1 MKYHTSAKTV
11 LIALLIL
18 FIFSFFSLSFVF
30 YFKGLSPA
38 EAALDNLLS
47 SFSDPDGD
55 IYISYSSLEKNLFS
69 SISVNDVEIRYADLA
84 VIQGKRVSVDI
95 SLFSAFFRAMTKSG
109 EIPITLEDFDVH
121 LFTSGYK
128 EADEND
134 ENKSGES
141 SFSLDEYKDLVL
153 IFSASSLDVFLD
165 DEILF
170 ENLNLKSNLDLST
183 GLFDTSL
190 SIERFSYGGI
200 RAENIR
206 GEADYN
212 QMYYISL
219 TAEKTALEIA
229 EYHVSADNV
238 FSSLVFSDLESL
250 KDLDFSL
257 SLNADRSNITSNDL
271 EFDLKTLRL
280 RFEDR
285 IIQSLFDDAYLLYG
299 EYSAFL
305 KRTQALLSIE
315 KESASLSFYDIE
327 LNRQNDRILDIDDI
341 SLNLS
346 KNENEAELRISTL
359 DSSYLSVLTKEKAG
373 DASLN
378 NLVLDVRRNESGYD
392 ISANFDTFLSLNAGE
407 KESLSSSFEILAHYS
422 DENKEIG
429 YIKVQSEDFK
439 ASFLSDEM
447 NLALEYEDKRALLS
461 LSYSDTL
468 IINADI
474 GKDITLDLDIDNLPL
489 KEFSPFIRIFTTEF
503 DAYIK
508 DETRVT
514 SSFSSKLE
522 KDEYSQIGYSGEISG
537 NLEIA
542 GLNFSGLDFS
552 LSSSLL
558 ASLEENEMK
567 INELSLDLG
576 FLKADFKGALD
587 YSLMLPYGSLS
598 LKTQKREILAL
609 SLMLSERKE
618 YSFSLESSFFP
629 SSRLFGFYNFE
640 DNTHLYSDAVFTTE
654 NRDYNFALDID
665 FIHRFIQVTNERASL
680 YVSFDESFDASLIL
694 SSFEII
700 NEDLSSTILDGRFS
714 FSFDF
719 SLQRY
724 SLSSSR
730 INIVNMYLLAGNP
743 SLSFY
748 LNADNDEV
756 NISNLSVSS
765 SVFETLSGSFVF
777 EFEDK
782 SLAFMLENSSEE
794 FLLSLSSFE
803 DYYSGL
809 MSATAFNLERFGLDG
824 KIDMSLIG
832 RGASLDDIAFTGN
845 FDIENGSSLI
855 NGSMSISERD
865 VSFSTLRYSNGN
877 FLLDF
882 SGLEISSTSGIMRLP
897 LSLSYDFKNT
907 DRDYP
912 FRLSLEIDVKSDVE
926 ENLYSYFRKIFEYN
940 FENLEGRIM
949 LNNLQMDD
957 RVARDAVS
965 QISYRNRVLTF
976 SGSFI
981 EGTFS
986 LDDFH
991 ADISFHALPVID
1003 FDLSGSFKD
1012 SFNLKVRINSFNLKT
1027 INFAFLS
1034 PIVVFDEEYASAD
1047 LLVLGKPGDLHL
1059 YGSVYAERVGLD
1071 VFWVPDDHLIAHN
1084 PVFTVWDNNI
1094 KTHLFDATCVDK
1106 NTGERKKGKVI
1117 VEFNLLPSMLLDYYR
1132 VDAYIEDGNSISFRI
1147 PMPNE
1152 QIDISGSVFGHYY
1165 IEQHILDKKSYMG
1178 GELTSDNLTMSIGL
1192 APLPQWYSTEPGTFT
1207 MTFDFNM
1214 DLRSNTT
1221 FVYPL
1226 IDNPIISAMLVENQK
1241 ARFHNTRGSFE
1252 VEGNLNIRT
1261 GELFYF
1267 QRYFF
1272 IRSGNIDFRSNSIR
1286 TVDPV
1291 INLRAELKTYDT
1303 NGDTVDIYLDLVE
1316 NTLDNINPIFSS
1328 TPSKDL
1334 NEIMTILGQNILP
1347 SGSDTISSVV
1357 GILSTGV
1364 DVLSR
1369 IGLLPTGSS
1378 SLSKNIRNTLNLDTF
1393 SLHSN
1398 VIENLVFDAVSAGER
1413 NVNLSP
1419 LARYLDGTSIYAGK
1433 YISSE
1438 LYLELMLHLVAD
1450 EKNLENVSF
1459 IAGDLSLDFE
1469 LSLEWDNPICLVTF
1483 FTTPKTFNAL
1493 DVIENFG
1500 FSLTKRFIF

>member
-30 YFKGLSPA
+30 YFKAISPA

-55 IYISYSSLEKNLFS
+55 IYISYSFLDRNLFS
-69 SISVNDVEIRYADLA
+69 SISLNDVEIRYADTA

-95 SLFSAFFRAMTKSG
+95 SIFSALFRAITKSG
-109 EIPITLEDFDVH
+109 EIPITLEDFDVQI
-121 LFTSGYK
+121 FTSSDK
-128 EADEND
+128 EASFKDEKKSS
-134 ENKSGES
+134 EN
-141 SFSLDEYKDLVL
+141 SFTLEDYKDLVL
-153 IFSASSLDVFLD
+153 VLSASSVDVIFNG
-165 DEILF
+165 EILF
-170 ENLNLKSNLDLST
+170 ENLNFKSNLDLSK

-190 SIERFSYGGI
+190 SIDRFKYEGI
-200 RAENIR
+200 SAENIR

-219 TAEKTALEIA
+219 TAEKTAMDSA
-229 EYHVSADNV
+229 DYNVSADNV
-238 FSSLVFSDLESL
+238 FSSIVFSDLKSL
-250 KDLDFSL
+250 KNLDFSL
-257 SLNADRSNITSNDL
+257 SLNADRSNITSNNL

-280 RFEDR
+280 RFEDKN
-285 IIQSLFDDAYLLYG
+285 IQALFDDAYLLYG

-305 KRTQALLSIE
+305 KRSQASGGIE
-315 KESASLSFYDIE
+315 EETVSFSFFDIE
-327 LNRQNDRILDIDDI
+327 LRKQNDQILNIDEI
-341 SLNLS
+341 SLDLS
-346 KNENEAELRISTL
+346 KADEKAELNISTL
-359 DSSYLSVLTKEKAG
+359 DSSYLSILTNGKAG
-373 DASLN
+373 DALLK
-378 NLVLDVRRNESGYD
+378 NLALEARKNENGYD
-392 ISANFDTFLSLNAGE
+392 LSADFDIFLSLNAGG
-407 KESLSSSFEILAHYS
+407 KESLSSSFEILAQYS
-422 DENKEIG
+422 VEKEEID

-439 ASFLSDEM
+439 ASFLSEELD
-447 NLALEYEDKRALLS
+447 LALDYENKRALLS
-461 LSYSDTL
+461 LSYSDSL
-468 IINADI
+468 MLSADI
-474 GKDITLDLDIDNLPL
+474 SENIGFNLDINSLSL
-489 KEFSPFIRIFTTEF
+489 KEFSPFIRIFTSEF

-508 DETRVT
+508 DETRVS
-514 SSFSSKLE
+514 SSFSSILE
-522 KDEYSQIGYSGEISG
+522 KNEDSAIGYSGEISG

-542 GLNFSGLDFS
+542 DLNFSGLDFS
-552 LSSSLL
+552 LSSSLR
-558 ASLEENEMK
+558 SNLEESEMK
-567 INELSLDLG
+567 INELKLDLG
-576 FLKADFKGALD
+576 FISADFKGALD

-598 LKTQKREILAL
+598 LKTQKREILSL

-618 YSFSLESSFFP
+618 YSFSLESSFFL

-700 NEDLSSTILDGRFS
+700 NEDLSSTVLDGRFS

-719 SLQRY
+719 SSQRY

-743 SLSFY
+743 SISFY
-748 LNADNDEV
+748 LNADNDAV
-756 NISNLSVSS
+756 NISNLSISS

-809 MSATAFNLERFGLDG
+809 MSATAFNLERFGLEG

-912 FRLSLEIDVKSDVE
+912 FRLSLEIDVKSDEE
-926 ENLYSYFRKIFEYN
+926 ENLYFYFRKIFEYN

-949 LNNLQMDD
+949 LYNLQMDD
-957 RVARDAVS
+957 RAAQDSLS
-965 QISYRNRVLTF
+965 QISYKNRVLTF

-991 ADISFHALPVID
+991 AELSVHALPVID
-1003 FDLSGSFKD
+1003 FDLSGSFKET
-1012 SFNLKVRINSFNLKT
+1012 FNLNVKLNSFNLKT

-1034 PIVVFDEEYASAD
+1034 PIVIFDEEYASAD

-1106 NTGERKKGKVI
+1106 HTGERKNGKVI

-1132 VDAYIEDGNSISFRI
+1132 VDAYVEDGNSISFRI

-1192 APLPQWYSTEPGTFT
+1192 APLPQWYSTEPGGFT

-1286 TVDPV
+1286 AVDPV
-1291 INLRAELKTYDT
+1291 INLRAELKTFDT
-1303 NGDTVDIYLDLVE
+1303 NGETVDIYLDLVE

-1347 SGSDTISSVV
+1347 TGSDTISSVV

-1369 IGLLPTGSS
+1369 IGILPSGSS

-1398 VIENLVFDAVSAGER
+1398 VIENLVFDAVSAWER

-1459 IAGDLSLDFE
+1459 IAGDLSLDFK

>member
-30 YFKGLSPA
+30 YFKALSPA

-128 EADEND
+128 EADEKD

-153 IFSASSLDVFLD
+153 ILSASSLDVFLD

-170 ENLNLKSNLDLST
+170 ENLNLKSNLNLST

-285 IIQSLFDDAYLLYG
+285 IIQSLFDDTYLLYG

-461 LSYSDTL
+461 LSYSDSL

-514 SSFSSKLE
+514 SSFASMLE

-567 INELSLDLG
+567 IN
-576 FLKADFKGALD
+576 
-587 YSLMLPYGSLS
+587 
-598 LKTQKREILAL
+598 EILAL

-700 NEDLSSTILDGRFS
+700 NEDLSSTVLDGRFS

-957 RVARDAVS
+957 RAAECS
-965 QISYRNRVLTF
+965 
-976 SGSFI
+976 
-981 EGTFS
+981 
-986 LDDFH
+986 
-991 ADISFHALPVID
+991 
-1003 FDLSGSFKD
+1003 
-1012 SFNLKVRINSFNLKT
+1012 
-1027 INFAFLS
+1027 LS
-1034 PIVVFDEEYASAD
+1034 P
-1047 LLVLGKPGDLHL
+1047 
-1059 YGSVYAERVGLD
+1059 
-1071 VFWVPDDHLIAHN
+1071 AH
-1084 PVFTVWDNNI
+1084 
-1094 KTHLFDATCVDK
+1094 
-1106 NTGERKKGKVI
+1106 
-1117 VEFNLLPSMLLDYYR
+1117 S
-1132 VDAYIEDGNSISFRI
+1132 S
-1147 PMPNE
+1147 
-1152 QIDISGSVFGHYY
+1152 
-1165 IEQHILDKKSYMG
+1165 
-1178 GELTSDNLTMSIGL
+1178 
-1192 APLPQWYSTEPGTFT
+1192 
-1207 MTFDFNM
+1207 
-1214 DLRSNTT
+1214 
-1221 FVYPL
+1221 
-1226 IDNPIISAMLVENQK
+1226 K
-1241 ARFHNTRGSFE
+1241 A
-1252 VEGNLNIRT
+1252 
-1261 GELFYF
+1261 
-1267 QRYFF
+1267 
-1272 IRSGNIDFRSNSIR
+1272 
-1286 TVDPV
+1286 
-1291 INLRAELKTYDT
+1291 
-1303 NGDTVDIYLDLVE
+1303 
-1316 NTLDNINPIFSS
+1316 
-1328 TPSKDL
+1328 
-1334 NEIMTILGQNILP
+1334 
-1347 SGSDTISSVV
+1347 
-1357 GILSTGV
+1357 
-1364 DVLSR
+1364 
-1369 IGLLPTGSS
+1369 
-1378 SLSKNIRNTLNLDTF
+1378 
-1393 SLHSN
+1393 
-1398 VIENLVFDAVSAGER
+1398 
-1413 NVNLSP
+1413 LSP
-1419 LARYLDGTSIYAGK
+1419 LMIFMQTFHFTHFLSSTL
-1433 YISSE
+1433 ISQAHSRI
-1438 LYLELMLHLVAD
+1438 HL
-1450 EKNLENVSF
+1450 
-1459 IAGDLSLDFE
+1459 I
-1469 LSLEWDNPICLVTF
+1469 
-1483 FTTPKTFNAL
+1483 
-1493 DVIENFG
+1493 
-1500 FSLTKRFIF
+1500 